1 MTSCFNIKLQQGS
14 SFRNV
19 PLINVVNDLK
29 STLKYT
35 KFFTTIQNVW
45 ITKGITKYSKK
56 KQKFYCFEKRT
67 PQNEQKCKNYK
78 NLFETIKSKA
88 KKIYYSNKL
97 LYCTGDIKKTW
108 NVMKDI
114 SRKSKVKS
122 TNLPRKLTINKVDVY
137 NKPEIVDAFNG
148 FFANIGQKLASQIP
162 KSSKTFETYNNKVN
176 VIADSK
182 PLLIRELKETFFS
195 LKVNKSS
202 GVDVISFDIIKKC
215 FGVFCEPLIYLFQLS
230 IEKGVFPDDLKI
242 SRVTPIYKAVIVV
255 I

>member
-19 PLINVVNDLK
+19 ALINVVNDLK

-35 KFFTTIQNVW
+35 RFFTTIQNVW

-67 PQNEQKCKNYK
+67 RQNEQKCKNYK

-108 NVMKDI
+108 NVMKD
-114 SRKSKVKS
+114 
-122 TNLPRKLTINKVDVY
+122 
-137 NKPEIVDAFNG
+137 FND
-148 FFANIGQKLASQIP
+148 FFVNIDQKLASQIP
-162 KSSKTFETYNNKVN
+162 KSSKTFETYINKVN

-182 PLLIRELKETFFS
+182 PLSIRELKETFFS
-195 LKVNKSS
+195 LKVKKSS

-215 FGVFCEPLIYLFQLS
+215 FWVFYEPLIYLFQLS
-230 IEKGVFPDDLKI
+230 IEKGVFSDDLKI
-242 SRVTPIYKAVIVV
+242 SRVTPIYKAGDSGDISNYGPISVLERLMHNHLYKY
-255 I
+255 